1 MDFFNNSYRREAPEG
16 LAHNSKIN
24 LKEYIY
30 YIMPGVLKYFTDI
43 ERRNAFKVQQN
54 NYSKKRYNCDVCNCF
69 LNQGNLTKHNRSL
82 KHQNNLNIVV
92 VSEA

>member
-1 MDFFNNSYRREAPEG
+1 MDSFNNSYRREAPEG
-16 LAHNSKIN
+16 LTHNSKIN
-24 LKEYIY
+24 LEKLILY
-30 YIMPGVLKYFTDI
+30 MLGTLKYSTDI

-69 LNQGNLTKHNRSL
+69 LNQGNLTKHRRSL